1 MLKTLVLAGGFG
13 TRLRPLSCSRPKAL
27 FPVANKPLIDYTLE
41 SLSEAGVETV
51 VLAVYYMAESLV
63 RYLGPTKHDLGIL
76 YLREQRP
83 MGTGGPIRQARD
95 MMNGEKFMVMNGDL
109 LTDFDYKRLINYHE
123 EKGGIATVALTQVED
138 PYRYG
143 SVELDWEGRIT
154 RFVEKPELGKA
165 PSNLINAGIYI
176 LEPEI
181 YDYIPDGGKV
191 RIETEVFPKLAEEQQ
206 LYGFESHGFWMDIG
220 EPIDYL
226 NANAAI
232 LARQR
237 KVIKP
242 DSVEI
247 DPAAVIKGPCNFGE
261 NVKIGADSR
270 IGPNV
275 SLADDV
281 QIGKGCR
288 IENSVIFAGAVIEDY
303 SSVKSAILGENS
315 VLERW
320 VKVES
325 GSLIGDFAQIGDGV
339 TITEGVSICPSKS
352 IEESILKP
360 TQVM

>member
-63 RYLGPTKHDLGIL
+63 RYLGPTKNDLGIL

-95 MMNGEKFMVMNGDL
+95 MMNEEKFMVMNGDL
-109 LTDFDYKRLINYHE
+109 LTDFDYKRLINYHD

-275 SLADDV
+275 SLANDV

-303 SSVKSAILGENS
+303 SSVKNAILGENS